1 MDGSTHQ
8 NFYPLII
15 FFFLSS
21 PSSLTLSIIFRILM
35 VYYIFIL
42 LEATFLLRSGF
53 TCKGEFSCGSNAFSH
68 RDQA

>member
-1 MDGSTHQ
+1 MGHFIK

-21 PSSLTLSIIFRILM
+21 PSSLTSSIIFRILM

-42 LEATFLLRSGF
+42 LEATFLLRSGL
-53 TCKGEFSCGSNAFSH
+53 TSKGDFSCGSNAFGH
-68 RDQA
+68 RGQA